1 MKLDIYQKT
10 GKKSAK
16 KVTLN
21 EEVFGITPNKHCV
34 YLAVSSEMASIRQGT
49 HSSKTR
55 AEVSGSGAKPW
66 RQKGTGR
73 ARAGTSRSPIWRG
86 GGRAFPASA
95 RSYAQKVN
103 RKMYRAALRS
113 ILSELV
119 RQDRLRV
126 CNDIQVTEPRTRRMK
141 AVLGQLGI
149 AGRAL
154 LVTADYDQN
163 VTLAARNLVDVEVL
177 EAGRLDPVSL
187 VGSEAVYFTTDALR
201 KVEAGLQ

>member
-1 MKLDIYQKT
+1 MEIPVFKLDGSREQLEV
-10 GKKSAK
+10 SDS
-16 KVTLN
+16 
-21 EEVFGITPNKHCV
+21 VFGADFREPLVHQVVTA
-34 YLAVSSEMASIRQGT
+34 YLSAARSGTSSQKNRSAVQG
-49 HSSKTR
+49 
-55 AEVSGSGAKPW
+55 GGAKPW

-126 CNDIQVTEPRTRRMK
+126 CNDIQVTEPKSRGMK

-149 AGRAL
+149 DGRAL

-163 VTLAARNLVDVEVL
+163 VALDARNLVDVEVL
-177 EAGRLDPVSL
+177 EAGRIDPVSL
-187 VGSEAVYFTTDALR
+187 VDNEAVYFTTDALR

>member
-1 MKLDIYQKT
+1 MEIPVFKLDGSREQLEV
-10 GKKSAK
+10 SDS
-16 KVTLN
+16 
-21 EEVFGITPNKHCV
+21 VFGADFREPLVHQVVTA
-34 YLAVSSEMASIRQGT
+34 YLSAARSGTSSQKNRSAVQG
-49 HSSKTR
+49 
-55 AEVSGSGAKPW
+55 GGAKPW

-126 CNDIQVTEPRTRRMK
+126 CNDIQVAEPKSRGMK

-149 AGRAL
+149 DGRAL

-163 VTLAARNLVDVEVL
+163 VALAARNLVDVEVL
-177 EAGRLDPVSL
+177 EAGRIDPVSL
-187 VGSEAVYFTTDALR
+187 VDNEAVYFTTDALR